1 MCSRTAGE
9 MKAAW
14 SGAAAPPTRRAWWAV
29 AVFTVAALLSYT
41 DRQILSL
48 LVDPIRHDLGISDT
62 QVSLLQGA
70 AFAVLYCLFGLPLGR
85 SADVLPRRLVIM
97 VGVALWSAGTAACG
111 LATSF
116 GALFA
121 SRLCVGI
128 GEAALAPAALSMI
141 ADYFAPDRR
150 STAIGVFLAGMVVGS
165 GASVA
170 FGGLLLRAVQT
181 NLFVWIPG
189 ISHLAPWREVLLILG
204 MGGIPIFLM
213 MLSVPEP
220 ARQGRTGD
228 ASSAPPLVAVI
239 AEFAHRRRTLAPLY
253 LALAVSAINDYALYA
268 WTPAFLM
275 RNLSWPADAAGSAL
289 GIAGAI
295 CGIAGTLGGGIV
307 ADRFGSGGG
316 VHGRLLVARAAA
328 ALAITGGL
336 VGVSSSAPALLVLF
350 SLWVLA
356 SSMLG
361 AIGIAVLQELLPS
374 QMRGVGTA
382 LISFG
387 NTILGLGLGPTLVA
401 LCTDYVYGDA
411 HAVGLAT
418 TTVVLPVTLL
428 TLLLFWRA
436 ARALRPAAAA

>member
-1 MCSRTAGE
+1 VS
-9 MKAAW
+9 
-14 SGAAAPPTRRAWWAV
+14 
-29 AVFTVAALLSYT
+29 VFTLAALLSYT
-41 DRQILSL
+41 DRQILNL
-48 LVDPIRHDLGISDT
+48 LVDPLRHDLGISDT

-70 AFAVLYCLFGLPLGR
+70 AFAVLYCFLGLPLGR
-85 SADVLPRRLVIM
+85 SADILPRRLVIM

-121 SRLCVGI
+121 CRLCVGI

-165 GASVA
+165 GASAA
-170 FGGLLLRAVQT
+170 FGGLLLRAVQA
-181 NLFVWIPG
+181 NVFAWIPG
-189 ISHLAPWREVLLILG
+189 LEHLAPWREVLLILG
-204 MGGIPIFLM
+204 LGGIPIFLM
-213 MLSVPEP
+213 MLAVPEP

-228 ASSAPPLVAVI
+228 ASHAPPLSAVV
-239 AEFAHRRRTLAPLY
+239 AEFARRRQTLAPLY

-275 RNLSWPADAAGSAL
+275 RNLSWPAAAAGSAL
-289 GIAGAI
+289 GIAGAV

-307 ADRFGSGGG
+307 ADRFASGGGG
-316 VHGRLLVARAAA
+316 VHRRLLVACAAA
-328 ALAITGGL
+328 ALSITGGF
-336 VGVSSSAPALLVLF
+336 VGLSSRAPALLALF

-361 AIGIAVLQELLPS
+361 TIGIAVVQELLPS

-401 LCTDYVYGDA
+401 LCTDYVYRDS

-418 TTVVLPVTLL
+418 TTIVLPVTLL
-428 TLLLFWRA
+428 TLLLFRRA
-436 ARALRPAAAA
+436 ARALRPAGVAMERIP